1 MGSSAS
7 HIPPFAAVIT
17 AAGSSGRFLS
27 GRIEDVKK
35 EYLSIDGHSVLYRAV
50 KPFYEIPGLSAVIV
64 TCPKGSEDEAAVALE
79 DLMDIQTVPMFL
91 VEGGATRTESVRN
104 ALKALEGMPASFGYI
119 AIHDGARPYIT
130 KELIIRTLAAATVV
144 GGAAPATRVV
154 DALRTL
160 GPDGMIESA
169 VDKSGII
176 ALQTPQIFRRESLI
190 DAYASF
196 DGSADDD
203 IAVFINAGCCF
214 QDQAGITFGDGALI
228 GHQVVIATLNHDL
241 DPDNRASMIPAPV
254 VIGKNVWIGS
264 HATVLAG
271 VTVGDNSVIAAGAVV
286 TKDVPPSVVVAGVP
300 ARVIKKL

>member
-79 DLMDIQTVPMFL
+79 DLMDIQTVPMLL

-130 KELIIRTLAAATVV
+130 KELIGKLEKL
-144 GGAAPATRVV
+144 APAR
-154 DALRTL
+154 
-160 GPDGMIESA
+160 
-169 VDKSGII
+169 
-176 ALQTPQIFRRESLI
+176 
-190 DAYASF
+190 
-196 DGSADDD
+196 GSE
-203 IAVFINAGCCF
+203 
-214 QDQAGITFGDGALI
+214 
-228 GHQVVIATLNHDL
+228 
-241 DPDNRASMIPAPV
+241 RS
-254 VIGKNVWIGS
+254 
-264 HATVLAG
+264 
-271 VTVGDNSVIAAGAVV
+271 
-286 TKDVPPSVVVAGVP
+286 
-300 ARVIKKL
+300 

>member
-79 DLMDIQTVPMFL
+79 DLMDIQTVPMLL

-119 AIHDGARPYIT
+119 AIHDGERPYIT

-203 IAVFINAGCCF
+203 IAVFINAGYKASAI
-214 QDQAGITFGDGALI
+214 QGDRKNRKITYLDDIPDAERQIEEYAKARLEGRRSAAASRRMRELI
-228 GHQVVIATLNHDL
+228 AE
-241 DPDNRASMIPAPV
+241 
-254 VIGKNVWIGS
+254 GS
-264 HATVLAG
+264 
-271 VTVGDNSVIAAGAVV
+271 
-286 TKDVPPSVVVAGVP
+286 
-300 ARVIKKL
+300 RE

>member
-1 MGSSAS
+1 MDSSAS

-79 DLMDIQTVPMFL
+79 DLMDIQTVPMLL
-91 VEGGATRTESVRN
+91 VEGGSTRTESVRN

-176 ALQTPQIFRRESLI
+176 ALQTPQIFRADEI
-190 DAYASF
+190 FDAYDRF
-196 DGSADDD
+196 PLPEADDD
-203 IAVFINAGCCF
+203 VQVHMWAGYKSTF
-214 QDQAGITFGDGALI
+214 SIGSPENRKITFSDDIPDAKEQAERYLSEREEGRRSAKASKRMRELMMKGDEE
-228 GHQVVIATLNHDL
+228 
-241 DPDNRASMIPAPV
+241 
-254 VIGKNVWIGS
+254 
-264 HATVLAG
+264 
-271 VTVGDNSVIAAGAVV
+271 
-286 TKDVPPSVVVAGVP
+286 
-300 ARVIKKL
+300 